1 MFMDKNT
8 QNDRQALEKQCLEVI
23 PVQNF
28 KSFPSSRVRCPC
40 VTAHRV
46 SVFGEVLEK
55 NKGRIQG

>member
-8 QNDRQALEKQCLEVI
+8 QNDRQALEKQCLEMI
-23 PVQNF
+23 PVQSF
-28 KSFPSSRVRCPC
+28 KSFPRVRCPF